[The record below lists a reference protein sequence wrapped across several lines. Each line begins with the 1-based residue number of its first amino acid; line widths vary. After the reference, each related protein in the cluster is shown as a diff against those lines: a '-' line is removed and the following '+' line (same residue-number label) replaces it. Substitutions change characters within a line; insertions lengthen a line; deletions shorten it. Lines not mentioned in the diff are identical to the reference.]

1 MTCHQAKAVK
11 NGNELSFGVKRETE
25 ILFTPSIKAAFP
37 DNMVISA
44 LSLLSESFD
53 KYSPFFYYFSL
64 VYLDMVYFRALCHNI
79 SPYVCLHFN
88 KR

>member
-37 DNMVISA
+37 DNIVISA
-44 LSLLSESFD
+44 LSLLSENFD
-53 KYSPFFYYFSL
+53 KYSPFFLLFLTSL
-64 VYLDMVYFRALCHNI
+64 FRYGVFPCFM
-79 SPYVCLHFN
+79 PQHFTL
-88 KR
+88 RVFAFQ